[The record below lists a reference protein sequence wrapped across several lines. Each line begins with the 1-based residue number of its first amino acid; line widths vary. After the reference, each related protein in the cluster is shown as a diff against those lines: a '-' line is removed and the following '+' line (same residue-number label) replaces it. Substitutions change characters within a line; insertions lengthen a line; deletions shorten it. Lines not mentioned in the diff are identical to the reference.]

1 VQHAGLETLFTIT
14 NGQYIHRY
22 SVNWL

>member
-22 SVNWL
+22 NVNWL